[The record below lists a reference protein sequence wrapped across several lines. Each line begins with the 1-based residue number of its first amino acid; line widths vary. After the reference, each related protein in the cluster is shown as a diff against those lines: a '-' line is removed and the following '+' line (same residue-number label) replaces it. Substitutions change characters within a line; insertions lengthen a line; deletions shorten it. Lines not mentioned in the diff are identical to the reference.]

1 MTRQVTMFDSRKYCP
16 QCGSDQVK
24 YQAPMIGGLIRLLV
38 IVGLTIVPALTLIWV
53 FKLFPA
59 VVVEQLIFIVPL
71 VFILL
76 VAIATPVLLMSAHRT
91 KVYRF
96 ECQQCGYNWTIT
108 KEEWLQ
114 AGNAPAQ
121 TKTLSPQEK
130 QQKKEV
136 VESLINFF
144 KK

>member
-1 MTRQVTMFDSRKYCP
+1 MFDSRKYCP

-24 YQAPMIGGLIRLLV
+24 YQTPKILRGLTRLLL
-38 IVGLTIVPALTLIWV
+38 IVGLIISPVLFLMWI
-53 FKLFPA
+53 FKLLPA
-59 VVVEQLIFIVPL
+59 VEVEQLLFILPL

-76 VAIATPVLLMSAHRT
+76 VVIVVPFLLMSASRI

-96 ECQQCGYNWTIT
+96 KCQQCSYNWTIT

-114 AGNAPAQ
+114 AGDTPVR

-130 QQKKEV
+130 EEKRAV
-136 VESLINFF
+136 VESLINQI
-144 KK
+144 KKM